1 MTKIYRKDLMEST
14 ADVEGPPRITN
25 CQDVASY
32 NWLNKGRP
40 TILVPGAPAE
50 WKPPSQS
57 TQLLEDSGQY
67 FRDPNAARY
76 PSYPMQPA
84 VEAVFMEHPN
94 FPTASIDIVAC
105 GSTLGNLLR
114 FIQRTGGKFRF
125 IVEAVGST
133 VFFVRRENTPTELI
147 PRVVGYGHAFP
158 EAYTMWTEES
168 KGSRSHQRI
177 VRYNFA
183 GLDCLVRF
191 QSDGFFPD
199 RIPKDDKGPDES
211 KGNNNSNDD
220 LSAIFSGLDVSEI
233 NTTVPA
239 QDNKLDI
246 LAGGERIPSSAVFDL
261 KTRTIGKKHIVD
273 TLGQEIQRLWI
284 AQIPNFVLAFHDC
297 GWFDR
302 NEIHIRDV
310 REDVMAWEKDHQAAL
325 LEFAVLLQKIV
336 ALVRSSRDTRLEI
349 YRESEEGPLEL
360 RQACEDVQPTLP
372 EDLANRWILGPQ
384 GNEHEHEHHFSP
396 EAEQE
401 ISLIEWSDSDEGSV
415 KDLTACSADCGYC
428 GHCGY

>member
-1 MTKIYRKDLMEST
+1 
-14 ADVEGPPRITN
+14 
-25 CQDVASY
+25 
-32 NWLNKGRP
+32 
-40 TILVPGAPAE
+40 
-50 WKPPSQS
+50 
-57 TQLLEDSGQY
+57 
-67 FRDPNAARY
+67 
-76 PSYPMQPA
+76 MQPA